1 VTAAGPS
8 APRDLRA
15 VATLGA
21 AAGLGLPSLVDG
33 LLLPQIDEASARAVC
48 LALAGLALTVGW
60 TRAGMIRS
68 SLGAWH
74 LRAWAVAVLLGGG
87 LSAWLLP
94 RAHDHLLTQVVSDAP
109 WPGSLLLAVF
119 GLVVL
124 LPFGA
129 PLGALIGAALDDRAR
144 ALAAVLVGLG
154 SGLLAAPWLGEEVLG
169 RTGTVQ
175 VAAVMAAAAALP
187 LAEGAPL
194 VPGRA
199 RLALPTVMTLMVTG
213 LSAAAVTPLLMAR
226 VDLGSVTPS
235 WLGAAT
241 FAGAGLGVLAARRLP
256 PGPLAAL
263 PCLALPWLLGWSPA
277 VLPRPVPSLG
287 ADLALVAGVGVVLG
301 WPAGRWLAAGSGER
315 GMRGSMVPLL
325 SLAALAVATL
335 VLLPVGGRWGSAAL
349 GLVLLALAARSG
361 LSIRSLVAPGIVTL
375 VLLLLPLPGRSLGV
389 APSDTEQLPSA
400 VVSRVHDPVTDR
412 PMLAVDGQA
421 PLGRSRLQL
430 RRLVHLPL
438 LFQHADAGDGQL
450 GRVLVVSQDEGQAA
464 DAAAL
469 HQPARL
475 DWLAP
480 LPDGWSQ
487 AAAEQRPDV
496 VLARGNERLHLRQE
510 TGLHEAIVLLPDPR
524 VRRRAGILGTR
535 EHFTGLLERLTP
547 DGLFCQWL
555 DLSSLDV
562 TDVKAIIGS
571 AVDACPEVALVLDHP
586 RTRHGVVGIVGG
598 QRPLSLQLDRVEAR
612 LGRLKEVRAELAVV
626 GLDALLVCALP
637 TQTTGVV
644 RLLAPA
650 ERGLGDDRPSL
661 GMRAVARELPWPDT
675 ATWGLSTF
683 VDRRT
688 DASGWIRVPADER
701 DALGAHTR
709 DLIAGWQHVYGGAQ
723 DVIRLSDGVP
733 PAFEDE
739 GPGRFPDVERD
750 RLAEALAALPDWTW
764 LRALVIDHAL
774 LLSEDGRGDVAEG
787 MLRRA
792 VDRVPQ
798 SASLRFALARV
809 VEAQG
814 DLADACVLYGTVL
827 AFDADHAG
835 AREARTRLGC
845 ED

>member
-33 LLLPQIDEASARAVC
+33 LLLPQIDEAPARAVT
-48 LALAGLALTVGW
+48 LALAGLALSVGW
-60 TRAGMIRS
+60 IRAGMRRTS
-68 SLGAWH
+68 VGAWH

-94 RAHDHLLTQVVSDAP
+94 RAHERLLTQVVADSP
-109 WPGSLLLAVF
+109 WPGSLLLASF
-119 GLVVL
+119 GLAVL

-144 ALAAVLVGLG
+144 ALAAVLLGLG
-154 SGLLAAPWLGEEVLG
+154 AGLLAAPWLGEEVLG
-169 RTGTVQ
+169 RAGTVQ
-175 VAAVMAAAAALP
+175 VAAVLAAAAALP

-199 RLALPTVMTLMVTG
+199 RLALPTVMTLLVTG
-213 LSAAAVTPLLMAR
+213 LTAAAVAPLLLAR
-226 VDLGSVTPS
+226 VDLGSATSS

-241 FAGAGLGVLAARRLP
+241 FLGAGVGVLAARRLP

-277 VLPRPVPSLG
+277 VLPRPVPSQGTDIL
-287 ADLALVAGVGVVLG
+287 LVAGIGAVLG

-315 GMRGSMVPLL
+315 GMRGGLVPLL
-325 SLAALAVATL
+325 TLATLPVATL
-335 VLLPVGGRWGSAAL
+335 VLLPLGGRWGLVAL
-349 GLVLLALAARSG
+349 SVVLLALTARSG
-361 LSIRSLVAPGIVTL
+361 LSPRALVAPGIAAL
-375 VLLLLPLPGRSLGV
+375 VLLVLPLPARSLGV
-389 APSDTEQLPSA
+389 APAATELLPSA
-400 VVSRVHDPVTDR
+400 VVSRVHDPVTGR
-412 PMLAVDGQA
+412 PVLAVDGQA
-421 PLGRSRLQL
+421 PQGRSRLQH

-438 LFQHADAGDGQL
+438 LFQHADASDGQL

-480 LPDGWSQ
+480 LPDAWSQ
-487 AAAEQRPDV
+487 AAAALRPEV
-496 VLARGNERLHLRQE
+496 VLARGNERLHLRRE

-535 EHFTGLLERLTP
+535 EHFAGLLERLTP

-571 AVDACPEVALVLDHP
+571 AMDACPEVALVLDHP

-598 QRPLSLQLDRVEAR
+598 RRPFSLQLDRVEAR

-637 TQTTGVV
+637 TQTSGVV
-644 RLLAPA
+644 HLLAPA
-650 ERGLGDDRPSL
+650 ERGLGDDRPAL
-661 GMRAVARELPWPDT
+661 GMRAVARDLPWPDT

-683 VDRRT
+683 ADRRT

-723 DVIRLSDGVP
+723 DVIRLTDGVP

-739 GPGRFPDVERD
+739 GPGRFPDAERD

-764 LRALVIDHAL
+764 LRALVTDHAL
-774 LLSEDGRGDVAEG
+774 WITEGGRGDVAEQ

-792 VDRVPQ
+792 VERVPQ

-809 VEAQG
+809 VEASG
-814 DLADACVLYGTVL
+814 DLADACVLYRTVI
-827 AFDADHAG
+827 AFDGGHAEAAAAL
-835 AREARTRLGC
+835 ARLDC
-845 ED
+845 EG